1 MKKKE
6 YKKINKVEVFDYT
19 NYEKTQTLKVH
30 TFTVS
35 KKNTN
40 VRTIQI
46 NKDGILRVFITPK
59 HLKNPICTQ
68 CVKPATKQTANGKYQ
83 EEIGA
88 LPQNFGWYC
97 DKCMEEG
104 IKMEQEAMYG

>member
-46 NKDGILRVFITPK
+46 NKDGILSLLYIHKVLSSPHNKDCRDT
-59 HLKNPICTQ
+59 
-68 CVKPATKQTANGKYQ
+68 
-83 EEIGA
+83 
-88 LPQNFGWYC
+88 
-97 DKCMEEG
+97 
-104 IKMEQEAMYG
+104 